1 MSESIEQDLTPPQ
14 NVEIP
19 DQLPLLPVRDI
30 VVFPYMVL
38 PLFVGREMSI
48 KAIEAALAGNRM
60 IFLATQ
66 KALDVENP
74 TPDDIHTIG
83 TVGII
88 MRMLKLPDERIKIL
102 VQGLSKAKISGYIQT
117 EPYYSV
123 RIEKINET
131 KAATSTLESEAVM
144 RTVKEQ
150 IERIVS
156 LGKVLIPDVMVVIE
170 NLEDP
175 GRLADMIASNLGLKV
190 EVTQSVLE
198 ITDPLKRLRQIS
210 EILAKEIE
218 VLSMQQKIQAQAKG
232 EMDKT
237 QREYFLREQLK
248 AIQKELGE
256 LDERAEEVAEFRKR
270 VKDAK
275 MPEKVLKET
284 EKQLKRLEK
293 MHPDTAESATVRTYL
308 EWMVELPWSKKS
320 KDNLD
325 LRAAN
330 KVLNEDHYDL
340 EKVKERILEYLAVR
354 KLKEK
359 MKGPILCFVGPPG
372 VGKTSLG
379 KSIARALG
387 REFVRI
393 SLGGVRDEAEIRGH
407 RRTYV
412 GALPGRMIQGMKQ
425 AGTSNPV
432 FMLDEIDKVGMD
444 FRGDPSAAL
453 LEVLDPEQN
462 NTFTDHYLG
471 VPFDLSEVMFI
482 TTANL
487 IDPILPALRDRMEV
501 IEIPGYTEEE
511 KLGIAQRYLIPR
523 QLNEHGITEKHVKI
537 VEAAIRQ
544 IIIHYTREAGVRNLE
559 REIAN
564 VMRKVAKKVAEG
576 KGLGFPVNAGN
587 LHKYLGVPKF
597 VPESELEKDE
607 IGVATGLA
615 WTEAGGDVLY
625 IEATVMKGK
634 GALTLTGHLGDVMK
648 ESAQAA
654 LSYVR
659 SREKTLGIN
668 PDMFTKQDLH
678 IHVPAGAIPK
688 DGPSA
693 GITMATA
700 IASAMAQVPTR
711 RDLAMTGEITLRGRV
726 LPIGGLKEKILAAK
740 RARLTCVILPK
751 RNKKD
756 LDEIPKHILK
766 GIQLVFADTMD
777 DVMRVALRR
786 RPPVK
791 RRRAGRSPRRNR
803 RNRCPASRNRG
814 EPSKPHTHDQPHPR
828 RPPTGR
834 ISMTLSVRAQTSST
848 IREFDLIRALKK
860 RYATTSARI
869 VRGIGDDAAVI
880 SSGRNRYLLTTD
892 LLAEGIH
899 FDLRTAAFSRHRVSG
914 RNRQS

>member
-74 TPDDIHTIG
+74 TPDDIHVIG

-123 RIEKINET
+123 RIDKITES
-131 KAATSTLESEAVM
+131 KAPSSTLESEAVM

-210 EILAKEIE
+210 EILAKEVE

-256 LDERAEEVAEFRKR
+256 LDERTEEIAEFRKR

-325 LRAAN
+325 LKAAN

-387 REFVRI
+387 REFVRV

-425 AGTSNPV
+425 AGTNNPV

-462 NTFTDHYLG
+462 STFTDHYLG

-487 IDPILPALRDRMEV
+487 IDPILPALRDRME
-501 IEIPGYTEEE
+501 IIDIPGYTEEE

-523 QLNEHGITEKHVKI
+523 QLTEHGITEKHVRI
-537 VEAAIRQ
+537 AEPALRQ
-544 IIIHYTREAGVRNLE
+544 IITNYTREAGVRNLE

-576 KGLGFPVNAGN
+576 KGLGFPVNTGN

-615 WTEAGGDVLY
+615 WTESGGDVLY

-634 GALTLTGHLGDVMK
+634 GVLTLTGHLGDVMK

-700 IASAMAQVPTR
+700 IASALAQVPAR

-740 RARLTCVILPK
+740 RAKLKAVILPK

-766 GIQLVFADTMD
+766 GIQLIFADTMD

-786 RPPVK
+786 RAKSSTGKPQASQKPV
-791 RRRAGRSPRRNR
+791 GRSEKSR
-803 RNRCPASRNRG
+803 PADRTV
-814 EPSKPHTHDQPHPR
+814 HTHSAIRSHLSRKPR
-828 RPPTGR
+828 
-834 ISMTLSVRAQTSST
+834 
-848 IREFDLIRALKK
+848 
-860 RYATTSARI
+860 
-869 VRGIGDDAAVI
+869 
-880 SSGRNRYLLTTD
+880 
-892 LLAEGIH
+892 
-899 FDLRTAAFSRHRVSG
+899 
-914 RNRQS
+914 

>member
-1 MSESIEQDLTPPQ
+1 MTDPNEQDIQPPQ
-14 NVEIP
+14 NIEIP
-19 DQLPLLPVRDI
+19 TQLPLLPVRDI

-38 PLFVGREMSI
+38 PLFVGRDMSI

-74 TPDDIHTIG
+74 SPKDIHTIG

-102 VQGLSKAKISGYIQT
+102 VQGIAKAKITKYIQT
-117 EPYYSV
+117 DPYYSV
-123 RIEKINET
+123 RIDKLADSKPT
-131 KAATSTLESEAVM
+131 ATTLEAEAVM

-170 NLEDP
+170 NLEEP
-175 GRLADMIASNLGLKV
+175 GRLADMVASNLGLKV
-190 EVTQSVLE
+190 DVTQAVLE
-198 ITDPLKRLRQIS
+198 ISDPIQRLRQVS
-210 EILAKEIE
+210 DILGKEIE

-256 LDERAEEVAEFRKR
+256 LDERAEEITEFRKR
-270 VKDAK
+270 IKDAK

-308 EWMVELPWSKKS
+308 EWMVELPWSKRS
-320 KDNLD
+320 KDNLE
-325 LRAAN
+325 LKAAA
-330 KVLNEDHYDL
+330 KVLNDDHYDL

-412 GALPGRMIQGMKQ
+412 GALPGRIIQGMKQ
-425 AGTSNPV
+425 AGTGNPV
-432 FMLDEIDKVGMD
+432 FMLDEVDKVGMD

-462 NTFTDHYLG
+462 SAFTDHYLG
-471 VPFDLSEVMFI
+471 VPFDLTEVMFI

-487 IDPILPALRDRMEV
+487 IDPILPALRDRMEI

-511 KLGIAQRYLIPR
+511 KLGIAQKYLIPR
-523 QLNEHGITEKHVKI
+523 QLEEHGITSKHVRLT
-537 VEAAIRQ
+537 ESAIRQ
-544 IIIHYTREAGVRNLE
+544 IISHYTREAGVRNLE
-559 REIAN
+559 REVAN

-576 KGLGFPVNAGN
+576 KGQGFPIDQSN
-587 LHKYLGVPKF
+587 LHKYLGVPKY
-597 VPESELEKDE
+597 VPEAELEKDE

-615 WTEAGGDVLY
+615 WTESGGDVLY

-634 GALTLTGHLGDVMK
+634 GQLTLTGHLGDVMK

-659 SREKTLGIN
+659 SREKTLNLNPGI
-668 PDMFTKQDLH
+668 FSRQDLH

-700 IASAMAQVPTR
+700 IASAYSGIPAR

-740 RARLTCVILPK
+740 RAKLATVILPR

-756 LDEIPKHILK
+756 LEEIPKHLLK
-766 GIQLVFADTMD
+766 GIQLAFVDTMD
-777 DVMRVALRR
+777 DVMKIALRR
-786 RPPVK
+786 KAKTPSTSNKPSAPPAPARIRPV
-791 RRRAGRSPRRNR
+791 RS
-803 RNRCPASRNRG
+803 G
-814 EPSKPHTHDQPHPR
+814 KGR
-828 RPPTGR
+828 RPPELPAVLKAR
-834 ISMTLSVRAQTSST
+834 
-848 IREFDLIRALKK
+848 REP
-860 RYATTSARI
+860 AR
-869 VRGIGDDAAVI
+869 
-880 SSGRNRYLLTTD
+880 S
-892 LLAEGIH
+892 
-899 FDLRTAAFSRHRVSG
+899 
-914 RNRQS
+914 

>member
-1 MSESIEQDLTPPQ
+1 MTDSIEQELQPPQ
-14 NVEIP
+14 NVDVP

-74 TPDDIHTIG
+74 KAEDIHSIG

-102 VQGLSKAKISGYIQT
+102 VQGIAKGKISSYIQT
-117 EPYYSV
+117 DPYYSV
-123 RIEKINET
+123 RIDKLPDSKIT
-131 KAATSTLESEAVM
+131 ATTLEIEAVM

-170 NLEDP
+170 NLEEP
-175 GRLADMIASNLGLKV
+175 GRLADMVASNLGLKV

-198 ITDPLKRLRQIS
+198 ISDPIQRLRQVS
-210 EILAKEIE
+210 DILGKEIE

-256 LDERAEEVAEFRKR
+256 LDERTEEVAEFRKR
-270 VKDAK
+270 IKDAK
-275 MPEKVLKET
+275 MPEKVLKEA

-325 LRAAN
+325 LKAAAR
-330 KVLNEDHYDL
+330 VLNEDHYDL

-379 KSIARALG
+379 KSIAKALG

-425 AGTSNPV
+425 AGTSNPI

-462 NTFTDHYLG
+462 STFTDHYLG
-471 VPFDLSEVMFI
+471 VPFDLTEVMFI

-487 IDPILPALRDRMEV
+487 IDPILPALRDRMEI

-511 KLGIAQRYLIPR
+511 KLGIAQTYLIPR
-523 QLNEHGITEKHVKI
+523 QLSEHGITNRHVK
-537 VEAAIRQ
+537 VSEAALRQ
-544 IIIHYTREAGVRNLE
+544 IITNYTREAGVRSLE

-576 KGLGFPVNAGN
+576 KGQGFPVTPAN
-587 LHKYLGVPKF
+587 LHKYLGVPKY

-607 IGVATGLA
+607 VGVATGLA
-615 WTEAGGDVLY
+615 WTESGGDVLY
-625 IEATVMKGK
+625 IEATAMKGK
-634 GALTLTGHLGDVMK
+634 GHLTLTGHLGDVMK

-659 SREKTLGIN
+659 SREKTLNIN
-668 PDMFTKQDLH
+668 PDMFSKQDLH

-700 IASAMAQVPTR
+700 IASALSGIPAR

-740 RARLTCVILPK
+740 RAKLTTVILPR

-756 LDEIPKHILK
+756 LEEIPKHLLK
-766 GIQLVFADTMD
+766 GIQLSFADTMD
-777 DVMRVALRR
+777 DVMKIALRR
-786 RPPVK
+786 TTKASAKRPSPPLASSRAKPSRPP
-791 RRRAGRSPRRNR
+791 RSRRAAGAAGTHATIMAAPPRPLN
-803 RNRCPASRNRG
+803 
-814 EPSKPHTHDQPHPR
+814 
-828 RPPTGR
+828 
-834 ISMTLSVRAQTSST
+834 
-848 IREFDLIRALKK
+848 
-860 RYATTSARI
+860 
-869 VRGIGDDAAVI
+869 
-880 SSGRNRYLLTTD
+880 
-892 LLAEGIH
+892 
-899 FDLRTAAFSRHRVSG
+899 
-914 RNRQS
+914 